1 MHKTVIKLIIIFIIS
16 ISNQLFSKE
25 TKFEKRLKKD
35 IDKLSKI
42 SGFIDN
48 ELKPYDEETILD
60 KKNTIII
67 IYNHGSRTP
76 EKRREEC
83 VKGAGRIPEVI
94 SSLHN
99 KKINN
104 MTIRIYRMCSGVRG
118 LGDHHFDRVH
128 KLFVNEGNPNG
139 FIDLIDYDGI
149 KLYDKVQQHLRRQV
163 VIDTIDNLIE
173 KGYDNIILSGLSA
186 GGFLSFYLTAHFPD
200 KIDGSIIFNPAAFQ
214 GKLSE
219 NAYPPRQVLR
229 DNWEKEMSQFSEI
242 NSLVFIHDD
251 DGLEDSKTLSFLTK
265 MNKVQTINYTNFGC
279 EFPLGGKYKAHIFPI
294 IPEKDSCF
302 TKWEKKNNYVIEYL
316 NSVYN

>member
-128 KLFVNEGNPNG
+128 KLFVDEGNPNG

>member
-67 IYNHGSRTP
+67 IYNHGSYTP
-76 EKRREEC
+76 EQRREEC

-104 MTIRIYRMCSGVRG
+104 MKIRIYRMCSGVRG

-139 FIDLIDYDGI
+139 FIELIDYDGI
-149 KLYDKVQQHLRRQV
+149 RLYDKVQQHLRRQV
-163 VIDTIDNLIE
+163 VIDTIDNLTE
-173 KGYDNIILSGLSA
+173 KGYNNIILSGLSA

-279 EFPLGGKYKAHIFPI
+279 EFPLGGKYKAHIFPV

>member
-67 IYNHGSRTP
+67 IYNHGSYTP
-76 EKRREEC
+76 EQRREEC

-104 MTIRIYRMCSGVRG
+104 MKIRIYRMCSGVRG

-139 FIDLIDYDGI
+139 FIELIDYDGI
-149 KLYDKVQQHLRRQV
+149 RLYDKVQQHLRRQV
-163 VIDTIDNLIE
+163 VIDTIDNLTE
-173 KGYDNIILSGLSA
+173 KGYNNIILSGLSA